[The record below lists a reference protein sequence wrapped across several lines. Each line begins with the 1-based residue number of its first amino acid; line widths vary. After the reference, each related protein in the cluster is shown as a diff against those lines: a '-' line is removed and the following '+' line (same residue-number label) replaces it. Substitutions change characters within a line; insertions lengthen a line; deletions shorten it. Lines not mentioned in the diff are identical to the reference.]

1 MTMTHQMN
9 PAKVSLSQSPLAL
22 AGYFAAYELKL
33 LSHRISAGFPS
44 PAADYAEDGLD
55 LNHYLVQNKP
65 ATFMFTVKG
74 DSMLGAGICDGD
86 KVVVDKALK
95 PKHKDIVVA
104 VVDGEYTIKRL
115 HQLRGRIE
123 LQPENPNY
131 QPITFDEGSELQI
144 WGVVVGVVRKYSNA
158 SGRNGKWDEYPKHF
172 KFSLRTSGREQLL
185 RFLWARISA

>member
-1 MTMTHQMN
+1 MTMTPQMT
-9 PAKVSLSQSPLAL
+9 PAKVTLSQAPQAL
-22 AGYFAAYELKL
+22 AGHFAAYELKL

-104 VVDGEYTIKRL
+104 VVDSEYTIKRL
-115 HQLRGRIE
+115 YQLRGRIE

-131 QPITFDEGSELQI
+131 QPITFNEGSELQI

-158 SGRNGKWDEYPKHF
+158 SSRYSKGSK
-172 KFSLRTSGREQLL
+172 S
-185 RFLWARISA
+185 

>member
-1 MTMTHQMN
+1 MTTQTS
-9 PAKVSLSQSPLAL
+9 PQIVTLSQAPQAL
-22 AGYFAAYELKL
+22 AVHDAYEFKL

-44 PAADYAEDGLD
+44 PAADYAEEGLD

-74 DSMLGAGICDGD
+74 DSMMGAGICDGD

-104 VVDGEYTIKRL
+104 VVDSEYTIKRL
-115 HQLRGRIE
+115 YQSRGKTE

-131 QPITFDEGSELQI
+131 EPITFNENSELQI
-144 WGVVVGVVRKYSNA
+144 WGVVVGVVRKYSHA
-158 SGRNGKWDEYPKHF
+158 SSRNGK
-172 KFSLRTSGREQLL
+172 
-185 RFLWARISA
+185 SA

>member
-1 MTMTHQMN
+1 MTQAMTSSKAIPNMT
-9 PAKVSLSQSPLAL
+9 LSQAPQAL
-22 AGYFAAYELKL
+22 AGHFATYELKL

-115 HQLRGRIE
+115 YQLRGRIE

-131 QPITFDEGSELQI
+131 QPITFAEGSELQI

-158 SGRNGKWDEYPKHF
+158 SSRYSKGEKQWICKPLILY
-172 KFSLRTSGREQLL
+172 LL
-185 RFLWARISA
+185 W

>member
-1 MTMTHQMN
+1 MTMTQQMN
-9 PAKVSLSQSPLAL
+9 PTKVTLSQSPKAL
-22 AGYFAAYELKL
+22 AGYFAACELKL

-44 PAADYAEDGLD
+44 PAADYAEEGLD

-104 VVDGEYTIKRL
+104 VVDSEYTIKRL
-115 HQLRGRIE
+115 YQLRGRIE
-123 LQPENPNY
+123 LQAENPNY
-131 QPITFDEGSELQI
+131 QAITFNEGSELQI
-144 WGVVVGVVRKYSNA
+144 WGVVVGVVRKYSN
-158 SGRNGKWDEYPKHF
+158 
-172 KFSLRTSGREQLL
+172 TSSRYNKEAKL
-185 RFLWARISA
+185 

>member
-1 MTMTHQMN
+1 MTMTQKMSL
-9 PAKVSLSQSPLAL
+9 AKVSLTQSPKAL
-22 AGYFAAYELKL
+22 GAYFATYETRL

-44 PAADYAEDGLD
+44 PAADYAEEGLD

-104 VVDGEYTIKRL
+104 VVDSEYTIKRL
-115 HQLRGRIE
+115 YQLRGRIE
-123 LQPENPNY
+123 LQAENPSY
-131 QPITFDEGSELQI
+131 QAITFNEGSELQI

-158 SGRNGKWDEYPKHF
+158 SSRYNKEAK
-172 KFSLRTSGREQLL
+172 L
-185 RFLWARISA
+185 